1 MPKKKKTR
9 QQKILAEKRRET
21 STMPLYTIT
30 PESLP
35 QQAKPAISSMK
46 QTAAVSTNSYTY
58 LASDLGK
65 TTLFTL
71 AIVLIELALRFFTK

>member
-30 PESLP
+30 SESLP
-35 QQAKPAISSMK
+35 TQAKQPISPVK
-46 QTAAVSTNSYTY
+46 HTQTISTISYNY
-58 LASDLGK
+58 LGADLRK
-65 TTLFTL
+65 TALFTGV
-71 AIVLIELALRFFTK
+71 IVLIELTLRFFTK

>member
-30 PESLP
+30 SDSLP
-35 QQAKPAISSMK
+35 KQAKQPITPIHHAQTIS
-46 QTAAVSTNSYTY
+46 TTPYHY

-65 TTLFTL
+65 TALFTVV
-71 AIVLIELALRFFTK
+71 IVLIELTLRFFTK